1 MGRIIKDPW
10 RTEEARIFAPLAP
23 RICIINEFF
32 SSPSSFSS
40 SFFSSPYAIAIP
52 PTGEPVYLGEMLPR
66 RARDSFA
73 AFSFLLS
80 SRLSLFI
87 FPSYFFARVNYEA
100 NG

>member
-1 MGRIIKDPW
+1 M
-10 RTEEARIFAPLAP
+10 FAPLAS

-32 SSPSSFSS
+32 SSSFSS
-40 SFFSSPYAIAIP
+40 SFSSFSSPPYAIAIP

-66 RARDSFA
+66 RARDSFV

-80 SRLSLFI
+80 LFFLRGSFSLFLSI
-87 FPSYFFARVNYEA
+87 PSFFLRDIYARCVNYEA